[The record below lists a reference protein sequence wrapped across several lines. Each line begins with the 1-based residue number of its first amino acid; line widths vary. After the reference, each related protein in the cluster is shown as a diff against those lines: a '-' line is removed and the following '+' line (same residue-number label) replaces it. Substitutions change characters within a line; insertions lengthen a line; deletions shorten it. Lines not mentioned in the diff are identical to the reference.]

1 MARVSETEDRV
12 ADAITAAVIEDYGE
26 EFYVA
31 SWVLVA
37 EVMGQDGN
45 PEPMTMTSGETSWVN
60 TLGLLEA
67 GRLLFQANFFEEKDS
82 DG

>member
-1 MARVSETEDRV
+1 VGEVEQTEDRV
-12 ADAITAAVIEDYGE
+12 GDAITAAVIEDYGQE
-26 EFYVA
+26 SYVT

-37 EVMGQDGN
+37 EVMGRDGN
-45 PEPMTMTSGETSWVN
+45 PEPMTLTSTETSWVN

-67 GRLLFQANFFEEKDS
+67 GRLLYEASFLEETGS